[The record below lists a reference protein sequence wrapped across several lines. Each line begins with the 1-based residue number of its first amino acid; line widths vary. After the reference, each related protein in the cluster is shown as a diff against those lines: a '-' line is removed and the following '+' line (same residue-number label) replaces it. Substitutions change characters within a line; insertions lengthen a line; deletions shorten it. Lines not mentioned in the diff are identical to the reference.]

1 MTSEEFDA
9 SIKTDKN
16 FAPKKNNLN
25 KTKQTNF
32 KTQPKAHENEASKG
46 QVKTKRV
53 EENLKQK
60 PQQTNKNDKKNDGSS
75 NMANRQAKYFNRKKA
90 NEKFDVDMELADLQ
104 VEPATDPNLES
115 PKTKNKKGN
124 NLKVMFLGGIGE
136 IGKNM
141 TVLEYGKDIIVIDCG
156 VMFPTV
162 DMLGIDLVVPDITY
176 LVENKDKVRG
186 FVITHGHED
195 HIGSVPYVVNEIKA
209 PIYASKMT
217 CGLIKK
223 KMDEHKK
230 VEYKT
235 VAVKPKQK
243 ITLGCFEIEFI
254 HVNHAIPGAYA
265 LAIKTPVGMVVHTG
279 DYKIDLTPIY
289 DEPFDFYSFA
299 ELGKQGVLL
308 YMSDSTNAERPGM
321 SLSERVVGQTL
332 DKLFNENK
340 DRRIIVAGFASN
352 VDRVQEVI
360 HLAEEHNRKVV
371 LVGRSMV
378 NVTDVAT
385 QIGEMQL
392 NRANIIEVE
401 KMKNYKDSEILI
413 LSTGSQGEPNSA
425 LPRMASGEF
434 KGIEIGENDTV
445 IFSSSPIPGNE
456 KSISN
461 VINRLIMLGAKV
473 IYNELEQVHASGH
486 ACKEEMKI
494 MLNLIKPK
502 YFIPVHGEQK
512 HLLAQRETAIAVGMD
527 RHNILLPM
535 LGMKVEVNKNFFQAT
550 DTVPFGSRLIDGAGI
565 GELESNV
572 LKERKQ
578 LSEDGMCIVILNVNA
593 KQGKLNS
600 RPEIV
605 SRGFTYMGEAQTWL
619 DDAKSAI
626 ENSIDESSVRA
637 RDYMTVKQSL
647 RRALTNYLN
656 KKLKRKPLIVPII
669 IESNN

>member
-1 MTSEEFDA
+1 MENLMTSEEFDK
-9 SIKTDKN
+9 SVKTDKN
-16 FAPKKNNLN
+16 FAPRKNNLGKSFN
-25 KTKQTNF
+25 
-32 KTQPKAHENEASKG
+32 H
-46 QVKTKRV
+46 
-53 EENLKQK
+53 
-60 PQQTNKNDKKNDGSS
+60 TNKKA
-75 NMANRQAKYFNRKKA
+75 ANKSQQNTNQNLTRAKQHKVESRAQAKRETDKLI
-90 NEKFDVDMELADLQ
+90 DELQNQSAEAAQTAEIASALNLAQDGNQ
-104 VEPATDPNLES
+104 VVLSENGA
-115 PKTKNKKGN
+115 KIKGKKGN

-156 VMFPTV
+156 VMFPST

-176 LVENKDKVRG
+176 LVENKEKIRG

-230 VEYKT
+230 IEYKT
-235 VAVKPKQK
+235 IAVKPKQK

-254 HVNHAIPGAYA
+254 HVNHAIPGAFA

-299 ELGKQGVLL
+299 ELGQKGVLL

-360 HLAEEHNRKVV
+360 HLAEIHNRKVV
-371 LVGRSMV
+371 LVGRIMV
-378 NVTDVAT
+378 NVTDVAS

-392 NRANIIEVE
+392 NRANLIEVE
-401 KMKNYKDSEILI
+401 KIKNYKDSEILI

-527 RHNILLPM
+527 RHNIILPM

-550 DTVPFGSRLIDGAGI
+550 DTVPFGSRLVDGAGI

-605 SRGFTYMGEAQTWL
+605 SRGFTYMGEAQTGWMMQ
-619 DDAKSAI
+619 
-626 ENSIDESSVRA
+626 NQ
-637 RDYMTVKQSL
+637 QSKP
-647 RRALTNYLN
+647 ALT
-656 KKLKRKPLIVPII
+656 KTQCAHAII
-669 IESNN
+669 